1 MDTLQVEE
9 LSKERPYL
17 KEILELYNTLRTLET
32 ITVPLPD
39 DVFQC
44 QVSVEESLADE
55 IVNPIGHSFK
65 LENSDL
71 VNLKSLLT
79 DGTLPF
85 REVPSGSAYIPSLPF
100 SREEQGVLLFLLSRP
115 LLRSE
120 KAKLN
125 LDGVFW
131 EEGRCPTCNG
141 LPVMS
146 FLEKEEKRRF
156 HCSYCGT
163 RGPWRRT
170 GCPYCGSENP
180 EEVLILSLEGEDD
193 MKIYACKS
201 CKSYLKGF
209 PMELLAEYTP
219 ELLDILSTP
228 LDVVAQGKGYKRL
241 SPNPVGM
248 IKMS

>member
-9 LSKERPYL
+9 LAKERPYL
-17 KEILELYNTLRTLET
+17 KEILELYNTLRTLEE
-32 ITVPLPD
+32 ITVPIPD
-39 DVFQC
+39 NEFDTH
-44 QVSVEESLADE
+44 VSVEEHLADE
-55 IVNPIGHSFK
+55 ILIPIGRSFK
-65 LENSDL
+65 LDESDL
-71 VNLKSLLT
+71 ADLKSLLT
-79 DGTLPF
+79 GGNLPF

-100 SREEQGVLLFLLSRP
+100 GREEQEVLLFLLSRP

-141 LPVMS
+141 LPVIS

-170 GCPYCGSENP
+170 GCPNCGSENP
-180 EEVLILSLEGEDD
+180 QEVLILSLEGEDD
-193 MKIYACKS
+193 MKIYACRS

-209 PMELLAEYTP
+209 PMELLAEYPP

-228 LDVVAQGKGYKRL
+228 LDVVAQEKGYKRL